1 MIISE
6 LSGGLGNQLFEY
18 AAAHSLAR
26 RHGTTIA
33 MNLFAY
39 TQDKLRQYLL
49 DAYALP
55 QNFASEG
62 EINALRGNRLFASG
76 RLRRLLPLP
85 ANPHLYIEPHFH
97 YDAAFEQLGD
107 EVYLRGYFQSER
119 YFADYAD
126 EVRKLF
132 TLQQL
137 PESAMSSQIQQAEM
151 PVSLHVRRG
160 DYVAIQAVLA
170 QHGTAS
176 TDYYERAIAI
186 IRALYPKASFFVFSD
201 DIPWVREHMGFI
213 PAPVFVEGDTQR
225 PQTDL
230 HLMSLCQH
238 HITAN
243 STFSWWG
250 AWLNGK
256 PGKQVIAP
264 RQWFAQDRM
273 RAMNTV
279 DIYPAGW
286 ILL

>member
-26 RHGTTIA
+26 KHGTTVA
-33 MNLFAY
+33 MNRFAY

-55 QNFASEG
+55 QTFANEA
-62 EINALRGNRLFASG
+62 ECNALRGNRLLASG

-97 YDAAFEQLGD
+97 YDAAFEQLGND
-107 EVYLRGYFQSER
+107 VYLRGYFQSER
-119 YFADYAD
+119 YFADCAE
-126 EVRKLF
+126 EVRKMF
-132 TLQQL
+132 TLQHL
-137 PESAMSSQIQQAEM
+137 PQSALSSQIQQAEI

-176 TDYYERAIAI
+176 TDYYERAITI

-213 PAPVFVEGDTQR
+213 PSPVFVEGDTQR

-273 RAMNTV
+273 RSMNTV